1 MVKYKAVMDA
11 SVAGK
16 FVERFATTIV
26 STISKLSLAVNSG
39 RVSITLE
46 ATTYLGEEIL
56 SDALSATGEFA
67 QWGYD
72 SRFRVPVEVA
82 LAGSKV

>member
-1 MVKYKAVMDA
+1 MIKYKAVMDA

-26 STISKLSLAVNSG
+26 STISKLTLEVNNG
-39 RVSITLE
+39 RVSVTLE

-56 SDALSATGEFA
+56 SDALSEAGEFA
-67 QWGYD
+67 QWGYG

-82 LAGSKV
+82 LAEGKL

>member
-1 MVKYKAVMDA
+1 MIKYKAVMDA
-11 SVAGK
+11 SITGK

-26 STISKLSLAVNSG
+26 STVSKLSLRATDG

-46 ATTYLGEEIL
+46 ATTYLGEDIL
-56 SDALSATGEFA
+56 KDALGEAGEFA
-67 QWGYD
+67 QWGYG

-82 LAGSKV
+82 LAESKS

>member
-1 MVKYKAVMDA
+1 MIKYKAVMDA

-26 STISKLSLAVNSG
+26 STVSKLSLQATAG

-56 SDALSATGEFA
+56 SDALSKTGEFA
-67 QWGYD
+67 QWGYG

-82 LAGSKV
+82 LAEGKI

>member
-1 MVKYKAVMDA
+1 MIKYKAVMDA

-26 STISKLSLAVNSG
+26 STVSKLSLQATDG
-39 RVSITLE
+39 RVSLTLE

-56 SDALSATGEFA
+56 SDALSKTGEFA
-67 QWGYD
+67 QWGYG

-82 LAGSKV
+82 LAEGKV